1 MEFSGNMKYF
11 LLQFAQRID
20 ADGAGIPT
28 LTGDELLNNILNTFY
43 FIAGLVAVIVI
54 IIAGL
59 SYSTSGGDAAR
70 VTKAKN
76 QILFSVIGL
85 VVVLTAFAV
94 TNFVIGR
101 F

>member
-1 MEFSGNMKYF
+1 MLYY

-20 ADGAGIPT
+20 AGETGIPQADADT
-28 LTGDELLNNILNTFY
+28 VVTNILNGIY

-59 SYSTSGGDAAR
+59 TFINSGGDSGR
-70 VTKAKN
+70 VAKAKN
-76 QILFSVIGL
+76 QILYAVVGLIVVIS
-85 VVVLTAFAV
+85 AFAI

>member
-1 MEFSGNMKYF
+1 MLYY

-20 ADGAGIPT
+20 AGDAGIPEANADVVVT
-28 LTGDELLNNILNTFY
+28 NILYGIY
-43 FIAGLVAVIVI
+43 FLAGIIAVIVI

-59 SYSTSGGDAAR
+59 TFINSGGDASR

-76 QILFSVIGL
+76 QILYAVVGL
-85 VVVLTAFAV
+85 VVVISAFAI
-94 TNFVIGR
+94 TNFVSGR